1 MRFEPR
7 PYQQEALDALDE
19 HLRTKENNPCVVI
32 PTGGGKSAIIA
43 WAIERWKLKYPPLR
57 VCILAHRKELVG
69 QNSEELLGMMPFAS
83 CGIFAAGLKQ
93 KDMNCDITFASIDSI
108 FRKAAD
114 FDPFDVVIVDES
126 HRIPV
131 KGIGKYRDFLRG
143 CKLQNPRMRVVGFTA
158 TPYRM
163 TSGMICHRDH
173 ILNEV
178 CYSANVVDLINDGF
192 LCKLKS
198 KVADIQPDLSDL
210 KKSSSGDYVLKKL
223 HDTVDTPENVQQ
235 AVQDVVKTIRTT
247 NRKSTILFCID
258 IEHATHVSQEL
269 RKYNIDAPVVSA
281 KTKSKERDR
290 VVKEFKAGRI
300 SALCNIGV
308 YCEGF
313 NAKNV
318 DHVVL
323 LRPTLSRGLYIQMV
337 GRGLR
342 LHPDKEFCL
351 ISDYANC
358 IAEHGPIDCEDMEEV
373 RLIECAECE
382 NTFSR
387 AVRVCPF
394 CGWEIPKLE
403 VEREAAEIREK
414 KMHDVRAANLSILG
428 SQPEL
433 VDVDSVSVHRHV
445 KKGSP
450 DSIKV
455 QYRCGLSTFREWIC
469 LDHSSFAE
477 RKARAW
483 WKLRFGQKEAETIT
497 VDEAF
502 EDMFLGGRICEI
514 TEKIVVVKK
523 GKYFEITGYN
533 LRNGIKLR

>member
-1 MRFEPR
+1 MKLTLR
-7 PYQQEALDALDE
+7 PYQREAIDALNH
-19 HLRTKENNPCVVI
+19 HLKTRNDNPCVVI
-32 PTGGGKSAIIA
+32 PTGGGKSLIIA
-43 WAIERWKLKYPPLR
+43 AAIDEWKTKYPPLR
-57 VCILAHRKELVG
+57 VCVVVHRREITL
-69 QNSEELLGMMPFAS
+69 QNFEELANRRPDFDI
-83 CGIFAAGLKQ
+83 GIYSAGLKR
-93 KDMNCDITFASIDSI
+93 KDMNCDITYASIDSI
-108 FRKAAD
+108 HKRATD
-114 FDPFDVVIVDES
+114 FDPFDVIIVDEV
-126 HRIPV
+126 HRVAV
-131 KGIGKYRDFLRG
+131 KNEGKYRDFLRT
-143 CKLQNPRMRVVGFTA
+143 CKLQNPKLKWIGFTA
-158 TPYRM
+158 TPFRM
-163 TSGMICHRDH
+163 TSGKICHADH
-173 ILNEV
+173 AFNTV
-178 CYSANVVDLINDGF
+178 CYSANIVDLIDAGY

-323 LRPTLSRGLYIQMV
+323 LRPTLSKGLYTQQV

-342 LHPDKEFCL
+342 LHPEKEFCL

-373 RLIECAECE
+373 RLIECVECE

-433 VDVDSVSVHRHV
+433 IDVDSVSVHRHV

-469 LDHSSFAE
+469 LDHGGYAE
-477 RKARAW
+477 RKAQAW